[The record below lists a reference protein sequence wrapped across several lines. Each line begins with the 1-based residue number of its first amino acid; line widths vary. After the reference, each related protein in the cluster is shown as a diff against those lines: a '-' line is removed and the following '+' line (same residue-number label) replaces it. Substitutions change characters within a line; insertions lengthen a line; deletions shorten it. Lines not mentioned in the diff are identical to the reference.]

1 VKSALY
7 LFGAVGALILT
18 VSCTTLENRR
28 DMYSP
33 QTVNGPYTQ
42 MVRNGLPTPA
52 PKTATV
58 TTETTSGDYKN
69 VVR

>member
-1 VKSALY
+1 MKSALY

-33 QTVNGPYTQ
+33 QTVNGPYTR
-42 MVRNGLPTPA
+42 MVRDGLPTPA